1 MSISEIIG
9 YFASFLILV
18 SFLMKDMKKL
28 RIINLFGCGAFI
40 LYGIMKDAS
49 PIIITNSAIVLINLF
64 YLLKKEK

>member
-1 MSISEIIG
+1 MSTTEIIG
-9 YFASFLILV
+9 YLASFLILV

-40 LYGIMKDAS
+40 IYGVLNHAM
-49 PIIITNSAIVLINLF
+49 PIVITNSAIVLINLY

>member
-9 YFASFLILV
+9 YIASFLILV

-40 LYGIMKDAS
+40 LYGIMNHVL
-49 PIIITNSAIVLINLF
+49 PVIITNSAILLINLF
-64 YLLKKEK
+64 YLFKKEK